1 MAKYLIVNADDY
13 GMCQAAN
20 DAVEDL
26 FRKGNIK
33 SATIMMPCPKAEDAV
48 RFSIDNPQYAIGI
61 HLTMTSEWNTYKW
74 APLSSRKTLVDENGY
89 MWKNST
95 QVGRNASY
103 EDLEAEV
110 RAQVDKSHALGM
122 KPSHLDNHMGSL
134 YGHFTMRFGLLKMTL
149 RLCGEYGYAFRMFT
163 DTDKRLCPAGV
174 PYPAFSLLKLFSKH
188 WGKKYNVLM
197 PDYMLFPD
205 WPAMN
210 KKIAPKSKGNFDED
224 YLIYRE
230 EILKLWTDIPEGIT
244 ETFIHPSL
252 DTPELRSITGSW
264 HQRVWEYRLMN
275 DPCTHEYL
283 EKHGITL
290 ISYRDLIKLKT
301 K

>member
-33 SATIMMPCPKAEDAV
+33 SSTIMMPCPKAEDAV

-74 APLSSRKTLVDENGY
+74 APLSGGKTLVDKNGY

-95 QVGRNASY
+95 QVGKNASY

-110 RAQVDKSHALGM
+110 RAQVDKAHALGM

-210 KKIAPKSKGNFDED
+210 KKITPKSKGDFDED
-224 YLIYRE
+224 YLNYRE
-230 EILKLWTDIPEGIT
+230 EILKLWTDIPDGIT

-252 DTPELRSITGSW
+252 DTPELRSITGAW
-264 HQRVWEYRLMN
+264 HQRVWEYRLMS
-275 DPCTHEYL
+275 DPYTHEYL